1 MEVAASYGL
10 ASDAAAVGVLMQA
23 SRCSVVDVA
32 AYSLR
37 RHDLTLVCLHGL
49 MLSASVW
56 TRAGGEAR
64 HHLQFD
70 APVESLV
77 VEVVAVLVGGVG
89 DEFLE
94 HGVVRLLIEL
104 ELLAVLE
111 ILPVLHRAVLAE
123 LSRWTRLLHPTQ
135 VLEPRRFSSRVHML
149 PR

>member
-10 ASDAAAVGVLMQA
+10 ASDAADVGVLMQA
-23 SRCSVVDVA
+23 SCCSFVDIT

-37 RHDLTLVCLHGL
+37 RHDLALIYLHIL

-64 HHLQFD
+64 YHLQFD

-77 VEVVAVLVGGVG
+77 IKVVAVLVGGIR

-94 HGVVRLLIEL
+94 HGIVWFLIEL
-104 ELLAVLE
+104 ELLAVFE

-123 LSRWTRLLHPTQ
+123 LSWWTRLLHPTQ
-135 VLEPRRFSSRVHML
+135 VLESR
-149 PR
+149 